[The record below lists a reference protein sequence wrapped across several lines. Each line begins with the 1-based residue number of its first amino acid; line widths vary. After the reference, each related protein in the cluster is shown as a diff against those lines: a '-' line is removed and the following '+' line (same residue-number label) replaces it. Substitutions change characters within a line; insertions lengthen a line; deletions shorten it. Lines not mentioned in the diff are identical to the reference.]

1 MGTEAMAM
9 SPNELKDKIKGV
21 IHLVVTHFDEDDQ
34 VDEKALRKSVG
45 HVANALEGTDA
56 VFLTTGS
63 TAEFYAM
70 TDEECKKA
78 IAIVIDEVAGRF
90 PVIAGTGRPGT
101 KYTIEMSRFA
111 QEAGADGVLIVSPY
125 YQPGTKDGLFEHFR
139 SVAES
144 IDIGIMIYN
153 NPTTTKLWIPPELMA
168 RLSKIPNIVADKE
181 NTANALAYY
190 WMQKA
195 IDPDDMVIICGIGQ
209 LMYPFFALYGCP
221 GFVTELANFA
231 PDLAIA
237 FYRAGQEKDFDK
249 LTQLCD
255 KFSPYQEFLS
265 RVSQKRGLIPT
276 ILSPYISSN
285 ELPFYQS
292 VIKSAMSLTGLPGGP
307 VRGPSENLTEEE
319 IKELRLVLEGMGVL

>member
-1 MGTEAMAM
+1 MAM

-21 IHLVVTHFDEDDQ
+21 IHLVVTHFDEDDR

-45 HVANALEGTDA
+45 HVANALKGIDA
-56 VFLTTGS
+56 VFLATGS

-70 TDEECKKA
+70 TDEECKKL
-78 IAIVIDEVAGRF
+78 IAIIIDEVAGRF

-101 KYTIEMSRFA
+101 KYTIEMSQFA
-111 QEAGADGVLIVSPY
+111 QEASADGVLIVSPY
-125 YQPGTKDGLFEHFR
+125 YQPGTEDGLFRHFE

-153 NPTTTKLWIPPELMA
+153 NPTTTKLWIPPPLMA

-181 NTANALAYY
+181 NTTNALAYY

-195 IDPDDMVIICGIGQ
+195 VEPKDMVIICGIGQ
-209 LMYPFFALYGCP
+209 LMYPFFALYGSP
-221 GFVTELANFA
+221 GFVSELANFA
-231 PDLAIA
+231 PELAIA
-237 FYRAGQEKDFDK
+237 FYRAGQQKDFDK

-255 KFSPYQEFLS
+255 KFAPYQEFLS
-265 RVSQKRGLIPT
+265 RVAQKRGLIPT
-276 ILSPYISSN
+276 ILSPYIASN
-285 ELPFYQS
+285 GLPFYQS
-292 VIKSAMSLTGLPGGP
+292 VIKSAMSLVGLPGGP

-319 IKELRLVLEGMGVL
+319 RKELRLVLEGMGVL

>member
-1 MGTEAMAM
+1 MAM
-9 SPNELKDKIKGV
+9 KPHELRNRIKGI
-21 IHLVVTHFDEDDQ
+21 IHLVVTHFDDDDK
-34 VDEKALRKSVG
+34 VDENAIRKSVS
-45 HVANALEGTDA
+45 HVANALKGQDA
-56 VFLTTGS
+56 VFLTAGS

-70 TDEECKKA
+70 TDDECKKA
-78 IAIVIDEVAGRF
+78 LAIVIDGVAGRF

-125 YQPGTKDGLFEHFR
+125 YQPGTKGGLFRHFQ

-153 NPTTTKLWIPPELMA
+153 NPTTTKLWIPPDLMA
-168 RLSKIPNIVADKE
+168 KLSKIPNIVADKE
-181 NTANALAYY
+181 NTTNALAYY

-195 IDPDDMVIICGIGQ
+195 VDPKDMVIICGIGQ

-237 FYRAGQEKDFDK
+237 FYKAAQQKDFDK
-249 LTQLCD
+249 LTRLCD
-255 KFSPYQEFLS
+255 KFAPYQEFLG
-265 RVSQKRGLIPT
+265 RVAQRRGPIPT
-276 ILSPYISSN
+276 ILSPYIASN
-285 ELPFYQS
+285 ELPFYQT
-292 VIKSAMSLTGLPGGP
+292 VIKSAMSLIGLPGGR
-307 VRGPSENLTEEE
+307 VRGPSENLTPEETE
-319 IKELRLVLEGMGVL
+319 ELRRLLKEMEAL

>member
-1 MGTEAMAM
+1 MAM

-21 IHLVVTHFDEDDQ
+21 IHLVVTHFDRDDR
-34 VDEKALRKSVG
+34 VDEKAIRKSVN
-45 HVANALEGTDA
+45 HVASALKGTDA
-56 VFLTTGS
+56 VFVTTGS

-70 TDEECKKA
+70 TDEECRKT
-78 IAIVIDEVAGRF
+78 IGVIIDEVAGRF

-101 KYTIEMSRFA
+101 RYTVEMSRFA

-125 YQPGTKDGLFEHFR
+125 YQPGTEEGLFRHFE
-139 SVAES
+139 SVAAS

-153 NPTTTKLWIPPELMA
+153 NPTTTKLWIPPPLMA

-181 NTANALAYY
+181 NTTNALAYY
-190 WMQKA
+190 RMQKA
-195 IDPDDMVIICGIGQ
+195 VDPKDMVIICGIGQ

-237 FYRAGQEKDFDK
+237 FYKAGQEKDFDK
-249 LTQLCD
+249 LTRLCD
-255 KFSPYQEFLS
+255 KLAPYQEFLS
-265 RVSQKRGLIPT
+265 GVAHRRGPIPT
-276 ILSPYISSN
+276 VLSPYISSN

-292 VIKSAMSLTGLPGGP
+292 VIKCAMSLTGLPGGH
-307 VRGPSENLTEEE
+307 VRGPSENLNEEE
-319 IKELRLVLEGMGVL
+319 RKELRAVLEQMGVL

>member
-1 MGTEAMAM
+1 MPM
-9 SPNELKDKIKGV
+9 SPNELKDKIKGL
-21 IHLVVTHFDEDDQ
+21 IHLVVTHFDQDDR

-45 HVANALEGTDA
+45 HVAEALEGTDA

-70 TDEECKKA
+70 TDEECRKA
-78 IAIVIDEVAGRF
+78 IGIVVEEVARRF

-101 KYTIEMSRFA
+101 KYTIEMSQFA

-125 YQPGTKDGLFEHFR
+125 YQPGTEDGLFRHFKT
-139 SVAES
+139 VAES

-153 NPTTTKLWIPPELMA
+153 NPTTTKLWIPPSLMA
-168 RLSKIPNIVADKE
+168 RLSKIPNIVANKE
-181 NTANALAYY
+181 NTTNALAYY

-195 IDPDDMVIICGIGQ
+195 VDPKDMVIICGIGQ
-209 LMYPFFALYGCP
+209 LMYPFFAVYGCP

-231 PDLAIA
+231 PELAIA
-237 FYRAGQEKDFDK
+237 FYRAGQKKDFDK

-255 KFSPYQEFLS
+255 RFAPYQEFLS
-265 RVSQKRGLIPT
+265 RVAHSRGLIPT
-276 ILSPYISSN
+276 VLSPYISSN

-292 VIKSAMSLTGLPGGP
+292 VIKCAMSLTGLPGGP
-307 VRGPSENLTEEE
+307 VRGPSENLTEHE
-319 IKELRLVLEGMGVL
+319 IKELRLVLEEMGVL

>member
-1 MGTEAMAM
+1 MGTEAMPM

-21 IHLVVTHFDEDDQ
+21 IHLVVTHFDEDDR
-34 VDEKALRKSVG
+34 VDEKALRKSVD
-45 HVANALEGTDA
+45 HVAKALAGTDA

-78 IAIVIDEVAGRF
+78 IAVVIDEVAGRF

-125 YQPGTKDGLFEHFR
+125 YQPGTEDGLLRHFQ
-139 SVAES
+139 SIAES

-153 NPTTTKLWIPPELMA
+153 NPTTTKLWIPPPLMA
-168 RLSKIPNIVADKE
+168 RLSKIPSIVADKE
-181 NTANALAYY
+181 NTTNALAYY

-195 IDPDDMVIICGIGQ
+195 VDPNDMVIICGIGQ

-237 FYRAGQEKDFDK
+237 FYRAGQQRDFDK

-255 KFSPYQEFLS
+255 KFAPYQEFLS
-265 RVSQKRGLIPT
+265 RVAHRRGLIPT
-276 ILSPYISSN
+276 VLSPYISSN

-292 VIKSAMSLTGLPGGP
+292 VIKCAMSLIGLPGGP
-307 VRGPSENLTEEE
+307 VRGPSENLTEGERN
-319 IKELRLVLEGMGVL
+319 ELRRVLEGMGVL

>member
-1 MGTEAMAM
+1 M

-21 IHLVVTHFDEDDQ
+21 IHLVVTHFDENDR
-34 VDEKALRKSVG
+34 VDEKSLRKSVD
-45 HVANALEGTDA
+45 HVAKALKGADA

-78 IAIVIDEVAGRF
+78 IAVVIDEVAGRF

-101 KYTIEMSRFA
+101 KYTVEMSRFA
-111 QEAGADGVLIVSPY
+111 QEAGVDGVLIVSPY
-125 YQPGTKDGLFEHFR
+125 YQPGTEDGLFEHFR

-153 NPTTTKLWIPPELMA
+153 NPTTTKLWIPPPLMA

-181 NTANALAYY
+181 NTTNALAYY

-195 IDPDDMVIICGIGQ
+195 VDPGDMVIICGIGQ
-209 LMYPFFALYGCP
+209 LMYPFFVLYGCP

-237 FYRAGQEKDFDK
+237 FYKAGQQKDFNK

-255 KFSPYQEFLS
+255 RFAPYQEFLS
-265 RVSQKRGLIPT
+265 RVAHRRGLVPT
-276 ILSPYISSN
+276 VLSPYISSN

-292 VIKSAMSLTGLPGGP
+292 VIKCAMSLIGLPGGP
-307 VRGPSENLTEEE
+307 VRGPSENLTDEERN
-319 IKELRLVLEGMGVL
+319 ELRLVLEGMGVL